1 MITSFVYFR
10 YIIISYFYIVNTF
23 VSFFNFLLLFFH
35 SCLILDVQGGAIMNE
50 RVKELRKALGLSGE
64 KFGENIGL
72 NRAAIS
78 KIENNAVG
86 VSESN
91 VKLICLTYNVN
102 EDWLRT
108 GQGSMFNETKN
119 EFLEELKRLHNLSDF
134 QVELVKTYL
143 ELPDKDKD
151 SIDKFIA
158 SCAKHPYDK
167 EI

>member
-1 MITSFVYFR
+1 
-10 YIIISYFYIVNTF
+10 
-23 VSFFNFLLLFFH
+23 
-35 SCLILDVQGGAIMNE
+35 MNE

-78 KIENNAVG
+78 KIENGAVG

-108 GQGSMFNETKN
+108 GQGSMFNETKD
-119 EFLEELKRLHNLSDF
+119 EFLAELKRRHNLSDF

-158 SCAKHPYDK
+158 SCAKHTDDK

>member
-1 MITSFVYFR
+1 
-10 YIIISYFYIVNTF
+10 
-23 VSFFNFLLLFFH
+23 
-35 SCLILDVQGGAIMNE
+35 MNE
-50 RVKELRKALGLSGE
+50 RIKELRKALDLSGE
-64 KFGENIGL
+64 KFGEPLGVG
-72 NRAAIS
+72 RTAIS
-78 KIENNAVG
+78 LLESGKNNLTDQM
-86 VSESN
+86 

-119 EFLEELKRLHNLSDF
+119 EFLAELKKLHNLSDF

>member
-1 MITSFVYFR
+1 
-10 YIIISYFYIVNTF
+10 
-23 VSFFNFLLLFFH
+23 
-35 SCLILDVQGGAIMNE
+35 MNE

-64 KFGENIGL
+64 KFGEPLGIK
-72 NRAAIS
+72 RAAVS
-78 KIENNAVG
+78 NIENG
-86 VSESN
+86 RSN
-91 VKLICLTYNVN
+91 LTEQMIIAICSVYNVN

-119 EFLEELKRLHNLSDF
+119 EFLAELKRLHNLSDF

>member
-1 MITSFVYFR
+1 
-10 YIIISYFYIVNTF
+10 
-23 VSFFNFLLLFFH
+23 
-35 SCLILDVQGGAIMNE
+35 MNE

-78 KIENNAVG
+78 KIENGAVG

-102 EDWLRT
+102 EEWLRY
-108 GQGSMFNETKN
+108 GQGSMFNETKD
-119 EFLEELKRLHNLSDF
+119 EFLSEIKKQHNLSDF
-134 QVELVKTYL
+134 QVNLIKTYL
-143 ELPDKDKD
+143 ELSDKDRE
-151 SIDKFIA
+151 SIDKFIT
-158 SCAKHPYDK
+158 SCAENPYDK

>member
-1 MITSFVYFR
+1 
-10 YIIISYFYIVNTF
+10 
-23 VSFFNFLLLFFH
+23 
-35 SCLILDVQGGAIMNE
+35 MNE
-50 RVKELRKALGLSGE
+50 RIKELRKALGLSGE
-64 KFGENIGL
+64 KFGEPLGIK
-72 NRAAIS
+72 RAAVS
-78 KIENNAVG
+78 NIENG
-86 VSESN
+86 RSN
-91 VKLICLTYNVN
+91 LTEQMIIAICSVYNVN

-119 EFLEELKRLHNLSDF
+119 EFLAELKRLHNLSDF

>member
-1 MITSFVYFR
+1 
-10 YIIISYFYIVNTF
+10 
-23 VSFFNFLLLFFH
+23 
-35 SCLILDVQGGAIMNE
+35 MNE
-50 RVKELRKALGLSGE
+50 RIKELRKALSLSGE
-64 KFGENIGL
+64 KFGEPLGIK
-72 NRAAIS
+72 RAAVS
-78 KIENNAVG
+78 NIENG
-86 VSESN
+86 RSN
-91 VKLICLTYNVN
+91 LTEQMIIAICSVYNVN

-108 GQGSMFNETKN
+108 GQGSMFNETKD
-119 EFLEELKRLHNLSDF
+119 EFLTELKRLHNLSDF